1 MMAVMVAPRV
11 TVIIPTRNRAAGAV
25 RAVESVLAQTY
36 ADLEVLVVD
45 DGSTDGTEAAVRA
58 LKDPRVRYERKGP
71 PHSAAAARNHGAKIA
86 YAPFIAFNDSGD
98 DWLPEKLAVQM
109 AVMETLPE
117 TVAMVY
123 SSLIRV
129 HKNGQEQKVHSPVFA
144 AGEEGRWRRA
154 LALGVNGIY
163 PQTAVIRTA
172 VYRALGGFDQRFRCW
187 EDLEFFIRMAESW
200 DLHFV
205 PGHFTRLY
213 DDARG
218 VSRNFD
224 AMFTA
229 HRFIL
234 HKHAAALGDD
244 PALLTPHY
252 RLIGRRLIP
261 TKHGRYARRIL
272 WKTALSGH
280 SKPSDFAWLALACG
294 GRPVFLALA
303 AARRAYWSLRGAS
316 ELDAHGL

>member
-1 MMAVMVAPRV
+1 MGVMEAPRV
-11 TVIIPTRNRAAGAV
+11 TVIIPTRDRAAGCV
-25 RAVESVLAQTY
+25 RAVNSVLAQTFT
-36 ADLEVLVVD
+36 DLEVLVVD

-58 LKDPRVRYERKGP
+58 IKDPRVRYERKGP

-86 YAPFIAFNDSGD
+86 WAPLLAFNDSGD

-109 AVMETLPE
+109 AAMDGLPE
-117 TVAMVY
+117 SVAMVY

-129 HKNGQEQKVHSPVFA
+129 HVNGQEQRINSPVFV
-144 AGEEGRWRRA
+144 AGEPGRRRRA

-163 PQTAVIRTA
+163 PQTMVIRTSA
-172 VYRALGGFDQRFRCW
+172 FRALGGFDQRFRCW
-187 EDLEFFIRMAESW
+187 EDLEFFIRLAEEW

-205 PGHFTRLY
+205 PGHFTKLY

-252 RLIGRRLIP
+252 RSIARRLIP
-261 TKHGRYARRIL
+261 TRHAAYARKVL
-272 WKTALSGH
+272 WKAVLSGH
-280 SKPSDFAWLALACG
+280 SKPADLAWLAVSYG
-294 GRPVFLALA
+294 GRPLFLALA
-303 AARRAYWSLRGAS
+303 AARRAYWTLRGEAYD
-316 ELDAHGL
+316 LDAHGL